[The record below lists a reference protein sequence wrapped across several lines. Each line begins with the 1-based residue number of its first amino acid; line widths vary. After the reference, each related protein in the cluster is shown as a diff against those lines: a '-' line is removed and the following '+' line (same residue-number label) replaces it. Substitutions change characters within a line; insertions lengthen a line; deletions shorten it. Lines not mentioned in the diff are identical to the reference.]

1 MKLKWTFLLVAITLS
16 LFVPVGFIYQEQLE
30 EIRLVNPL
38 PSPTF
43 IEFLEHLTN
52 WLFWFG
58 LALAPLFILIAAF
71 YFLTA
76 GGKSQSIE
84 MGRNIILY
92 TLVGL
97 LVLIMARGLVEF
109 LQRMW
114 T

>member
-58 LALAPLFILIAAF
+58 VSTGSPFYSYRRLLFFNSRREVSINRDGQKYNPLHLSRFTGIDN
-71 YFLTA
+71 
-76 GGKSQSIE
+76 GERSS
-84 MGRNIILY
+84 
-92 TLVGL
+92 
-97 LVLIMARGLVEF
+97 
-109 LQRMW
+109 
-114 T
+114 